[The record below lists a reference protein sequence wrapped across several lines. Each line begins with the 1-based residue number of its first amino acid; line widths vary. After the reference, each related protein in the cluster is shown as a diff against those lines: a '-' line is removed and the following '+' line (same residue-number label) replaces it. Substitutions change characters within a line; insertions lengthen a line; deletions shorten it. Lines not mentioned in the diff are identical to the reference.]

1 MSSYSPGRGPRPADL
16 DPRLRL
22 AALSAVILGVA
33 LLAAAAFA
41 LSYAGI
47 HEIALRAGVTPGL
60 ARLYP
65 PIFDAT
71 LVIAATAA
79 LSLRGAGWWPQG
91 YAWFSLL
98 LMLAAAA
105 TGDALHATNVTLPAQ
120 PTRALVAVTPWVLL
134 LLAFGLL
141 LEMLRHFRRVRM
153 ASALQ
158 ARSAGPGARTA
169 GPAARTAGAVTT
181 TEGAVTTT
189 GGAVTTT
196 EGPASQE
203 RARQAASG
211 GSGDPGDPG
220 DPGAGNGAAGVAQRT
235 AVTWANAPGA
245 GEGRPLP
252 QPRPGLDSLFGP
264 KEGAPPAITASAPA
278 GFVATKPEGYPGQA
292 GQHDAGPHDTSQ
304 HAAGQG
310 QAGQHPD
317 PVSYGEKPG
326 YDHPESYQD
335 HGGHP
340 DYPLEGTPPPAEHP
354 AAEHPAAEHPAA
366 EHPAAEHPA
375 AEHPAA
381 DSAEPGPAPEQ
392 TAPGP
397 DAGAAA
403 AAPEPAATPTLDRLR
418 STPAP
423 PEE

>member
-1 MSSYSPGRGPRPADL
+1 MSSYSPGRGPRPADP

-47 HEIALRAGVTPGL
+47 HEIALRAGVAPGL

-65 PIFDAT
+65 LIFDAT
-71 LVIAATAA
+71 LVIAAAAA
-79 LSLRGAGWWPQG
+79 LSLRGAGWWPEG

-98 LMLAAAA
+98 LMLGAAA
-105 TGDALHATNVTLPAQ
+105 TSDALHATNVTLPAQ
-120 PTRALVAVTPWVLL
+120 PTRAVVAVTPWVLL

-158 ARSAGPGARTA
+158 ARAAGPAARTA
-169 GPAARTAGAVTT
+169 GPAARTAGTVATAGGAVATAEGAVAT
-181 TEGAVTTT
+181 TEGAMATAE
-189 GGAVTTT
+189 GAVATTA
-196 EGPASQE
+196 GPASQE
-203 RARQAASG
+203 RARQAPSG
-211 GSGDPGDPG
+211 GSG
-220 DPGAGNGAAGVAQRT
+220 DPGAGNGATGVAQRT

-252 QPRPGLDSLFGP
+252 QPRPGPDTLFGP

-278 GFVATKPEGYPGQA
+278 GFVATKPEEYPGQA
-292 GQHDAGPHDTSQ
+292 GQHDAGPDDTSQ
-304 HAAGQG
+304 PAAGQR
-310 QAGQHPD
+310 AADHDPD
-317 PVSYGEKPG
+317 RVSYGEKTG
-326 YDHPESYQD
+326 YV
-335 HGGHP
+335 HP
-340 DYPLEGTPPPAEHP
+340 DYPLEGAPPTAEQPTTEHP
-354 AAEHPAAEHPAA
+354 AEG
-366 EHPAAEHPA
+366 
-375 AEHPAA
+375 
-381 DSAEPGPAPEQ
+381 SAEPRPAPEQ

-397 DAGAAA
+397 DASATPP
-403 AAPEPAATPTLDRLR
+403 APEPAATPTLDRLR

>member
-1 MSSYSPGRGPRPADL
+1 MSSYSPGRGPRPADT

-47 HEIALRAGVTPGL
+47 HEIALRAGVAPGL

-71 LVIAATAA
+71 LVIAAAAA
-79 LSLRGAGWWPQG
+79 LSLRGAGWWPEG

-98 LMLAAAA
+98 LMLGAAA

-120 PTRALVAVTPWVLL
+120 PTRAVVAVTPWVLL

-158 ARSAGPGARTA
+158 ARATGPGARTA
-169 GPAARTAGAVTT
+169 GPAARTAGTVATAG
-181 TEGAVTTT
+181 GAVATAGGAVATAGGAVATT
-189 GGAVTTT
+189 GGAVATAGGAVATTA
-196 EGPASQE
+196 GPASQE
-203 RARQAASG
+203 TDRQAPSA
-211 GSGDPGDPG
+211 GSGDPGV
-220 DPGAGNGAAGVAQRT
+220 GNGATGVAQRT

-252 QPRPGLDSLFGP
+252 QPRPGPDALFGP

-292 GQHDAGPHDTSQ
+292 GQHDAGPQDTSQ
-304 HAAGQG
+304 HAAAQRE
-310 QAGQHPD
+310 AGHDPD

-326 YDHPESYQD
+326 YVHPESYQD
-335 HGGHP
+335 HGGPP
-340 DYPLEGTPPPAEHP
+340 DYPLEGAPPTAEHP
-354 AAEHPAAEHPAA
+354 AAEHPAG
-366 EHPAAEHPA
+366 
-375 AEHPAA
+375 
-381 DSAEPGPAPEQ
+381 DGAEPGPAPEQ

-397 DAGAAA
+397 DAGATPP
-403 AAPEPAATPTLDRLR
+403 APEPAATPTLDRLR

>member
-1 MSSYSPGRGPRPADL
+1 MSSYSPGRGPRPADP

-33 LLAAAAFA
+33 LLAAAAFV
-41 LSYAGI
+41 LSYSGL
-47 HEIALRAGVTPGL
+47 HEIALRAGVAPGL

-71 LVIAATAA
+71 LVIAAAAA
-79 LSLRGAGWWPQG
+79 LSLRGAGWWPEG

-98 LMLAAAA
+98 LMLGAAA

-120 PTRALVAVTPWVLL
+120 PTRAVVAVTPWVLL

-158 ARSAGPGARTA
+158 ARAAGPAARTA
-169 GPAARTAGAVTT
+169 GPAARTAGTVATAGGAVAPAGGAVATA
-181 TEGAVTTT
+181 EGAVATT
-189 GGAVTTT
+189 A
-196 EGPASQE
+196 GPDSQE
-203 RARQAASG
+203 RARQAPSG
-211 GSGDPGDPG
+211 GSG
-220 DPGAGNGAAGVAQRT
+220 DPGAGNGATGVAQRT

-252 QPRPGLDSLFGP
+252 QPRPGPDALFGP
-264 KEGAPPAITASAPA
+264 KEGAPPAIAASAPA
-278 GFVATKPEGYPGQA
+278 GFVATKPELYPVQA
-292 GQHDAGPHDTSQ
+292 GQHDAGQHD
-304 HAAGQG
+304 AGW
-310 QAGQHPD
+310 AP
-317 PVSYGEKPG
+317 
-326 YDHPESYQD
+326 
-335 HGGHP
+335 
-340 DYPLEGTPPPAEHP
+340 P
-354 AAEHPAAEHPAA
+354 AAEHPLEGAPPTAEQPA
-366 EHPAAEHPA
+366 E
-375 AEHPAA
+375 

-397 DAGAAA
+397 DAAATPP
-403 AAPEPAATPTLDRLR
+403 APEPATPTLDRLQ

>member
-1 MSSYSPGRGPRPADL
+1 MSSYSPGRGPRPADP

-33 LLAAAAFA
+33 LLAAAAFV
-41 LSYAGI
+41 LSYSGL

-71 LVIAATAA
+71 LVIAAAA
-79 LSLRGAGWWPQG
+79 TLSLRGAGWWPQG

-181 TEGAVTTT
+181 TEGAVTTAE
-189 GGAVTTT
+189 GAVTTAEGPVT
-196 EGPASQE
+196 TAEGPASQE
-203 RARQAASG
+203 TARQAASG
-211 GSGDPGDPG
+211 GSGDPD
-220 DPGAGNGAAGVAQRT
+220 AGNGAAGVAQRT

-304 HAAGQG
+304 HAAGQRE
-310 QAGQHPD
+310 AGHHPD
-317 PVSYGEKPG
+317 PVSYSEKTG
-326 YDHPESYQD
+326 YVHPESYQD
-335 HGGHP
+335 HGGHA
-340 DYPLEGTPPPAEHP
+340 DYPLEGAPPTEHPPAEHP
-354 AAEHPAAEHPAA
+354 AAEY
-366 EHPAAEHPA
+366 PA

-392 TAPGP
+392 SALGP
-397 DAGAAA
+397 DAAATPP
-403 AAPEPAATPTLDRLR
+403 APEPAATPTLDRLR